1 MRKGEIVSDVLQA
14 IVAGA
19 RRSAEARAEALPL
32 DRVDAGASERSPRG
46 DAFRA
51 SLAAG
56 GVRVIAECKRRS
68 PSKGILRESY
78 DPVAIAKSYER
89 AGAAGI
95 SVLTEPSFFDG
106 AMAHLESVRRAVE
119 TPLLRKDFVVTEYQV
134 AEARAIGA
142 DAVLLIVAALGAAE
156 LKRLIA
162 AAERR
167 GLLPIVEAH
176 AADEIRTALDAGAR
190 TIGVNSRNLK
200 TLEVDTA
207 AFAHLA
213 DLIPDDA
220 VAIAESGLRSGGD
233 IRRLRDE
240 GYDAFLVGERF
251 MTQPD
256 PGAALSELMA
266 EAAGTGEARS

>member
-1 MRKGEIVSDVLQA
+1 VSDVLQA

-19 RRSAEARAEALPL
+19 RRSADARAVMLPL
-32 DRVDAGASERSPRG
+32 DRVEERASVMSPRG
-46 DAFRA
+46 REFRE
-51 SLAAG
+51 SLASA

-68 PSKGILRESY
+68 PSKGVLRDRY
-78 DPVAIAKSYER
+78 DPEAIAKSYER

-106 AMAHLESVRRAVE
+106 AMGHLEAVRRAVE

-134 AEARAIGA
+134 AEARALGA
-142 DAVLLIVAALGAAE
+142 DAVLLIVAALDAGT
-156 LKRLIA
+156 LKTLIES
-162 AAERR
+162 AERR

-176 AADEIRTALDAGAR
+176 SADEVRTAIDAGAR

-207 AFAHLA
+207 SFARLA
-213 DLIPDDA
+213 DLIPDNA
-220 VAIAESGLRSGGD
+220 VAIAESGIRSGD
-233 IRRLRDE
+233 DVRRLRAE

-256 PGAALSELMA
+256 PGAALAALLA
-266 EAAGTGEARS
+266 EAGEARA